1 MVPKFIVIC
10 LVNESNEPAEYW
22 LACRN
27 AFLFREDAERYA
39 SAISPSRGA
48 IVVQCPRGVDF
59 RAV

>member
-1 MVPKFIVIC
+1 MTPRFIVIC
-10 LVNESNEPAEYW
+10 RVNETHEPTEYW

-27 AFLFREDAERYA
+27 AFLIREDAEKFA

-59 RAV
+59 REV